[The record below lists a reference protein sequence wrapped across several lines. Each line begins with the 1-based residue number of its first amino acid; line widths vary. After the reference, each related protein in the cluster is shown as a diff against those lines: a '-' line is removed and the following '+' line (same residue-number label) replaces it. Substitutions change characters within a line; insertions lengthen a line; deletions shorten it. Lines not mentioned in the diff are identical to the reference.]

1 MARIQHKPP
10 LHRTNLYSCS
20 RTGLTTILGRR
31 GFKLCHV
38 NTLFKHLYRQESGS
52 LDPLPKELGRFVSDN
67 FVCALPRIKQL
78 SSSAR
83 DGTTKIQVELADQSL
98 IETVVIPERSRIT
111 LCISTQVG
119 CGQRC
124 SFCQTGR
131 MGLVR
136 QLQPSEIVGQ
146 FLIARRWLADDPKRL
161 SQFTSARDIS
171 NIVCMGM
178 GEPLDNL
185 EALLDAISILSDRHG
200 AQLAMRKI
208 AVSTIGNPVALQKL
222 LTVYP
227 KIRIAL
233 SVHATDSKRRAKIIP
248 SERKWPLSE
257 SLRILAGHR
266 YLLVQYTL
274 LNGVNDTSE
283 DAQALLKLLA
293 PPTEAKVNL
302 IVYNPIRDGRFTA
315 TSVSQIKSFRHQLL
329 QGGIRAT
336 IRYSKGND
344 INAACGQLFT

>member
-1 MARIQHKPP
+1 MVRIQSNHP
-10 LHRTNLYSCS
+10 LRSTNLYSCS
-20 RTGLTTILGRR
+20 RAELTTIFQRH
-31 GFKLCHV
+31 GFKACHV
-38 NTLFKHLYRQESGS
+38 DSIFKCLYRQGVDDS
-52 LDPLPKELGRFVSDN
+52 LDDLPKTLRRFVRDN
-67 FVCALPRIKQL
+67 FCCTLPRIKQL
-78 SSSAR
+78 FSSEH
-83 DGTTKIQVELADQSL
+83 DGTTKIQVELDDQSL
-98 IETVVIPERSRIT
+98 IETVVIPERARIT

-136 QLQPSEIVGQ
+136 QLQPFEIVGQ
-146 FLIARRWLADDPKRL
+146 FLLARQWLNDNQSRF
-161 SQFTSARDIS
+161 SRFTSANSIS

-185 EALLDAISILSDRHG
+185 DALVDAISILSDRHG

-208 AVSTIGNPVALQKL
+208 SVSTIGNPIALQKL
-222 LTVYP
+222 LAVYP

-233 SVHATDSKRRAKIIP
+233 SVHAVDSKLRAKIIP
-248 SERKWPLSE
+248 SERKWPLDE
-257 SLRILAGHR
+257 SLRILADHR

-274 LNGVNDTSE
+274 LNGVNDSID
-283 DAQALLKLLA
+283 DAQALIKLLA
-293 PPTEAKVNL
+293 PTEAKVNL

-315 TSVSQIKSFRHQLL
+315 TSVAQIKTFQHQLL

-336 IRYSKGND
+336 VRYSKGND
-344 INAACGQLFT
+344 IEAACGQLFA